1 MIQKA
6 PYGSTLQC
14 TARAP
19 GVSST
24 ISKNLRRIRSGGQ
37 LQAFKQFILEFMW
50 ASSQSRKGAQ
60 IWNLIL
66 SPKCIDHSF
75 KKKLNLEEYVTFKYA
90 LKNI

>member
-6 PYGSTLQC
+6 PYSSTLQC

-37 LQAFKQFILEFMW
+37 LQAFKHFILEFCDL
-50 ASSQSRKGAQ
+50 QV
-60 IWNLIL
+60 N
-66 SPKCIDHSF
+66 PKKEHKS
-75 KKKLNLEEYVTFKYA
+75 ET
-90 LKNI
+90 